1 MPHRS
6 IRSSRPAP
14 LIVAFLLTACGDNGS
29 DTAAT
34 GTTTATSPSTSTVT
48 ASPTTSETPTT
59 SNGNPTTEATES
71 GMSAS
76 ATTAVDPS
84 TSTTVTTTNPT
95 SATETGP
102 GTTTSG
108 TTNPIDTTSTDGG
121 TTGTTGTTGL
131 ESSTGDES
139 SSTGEDPN
147 FGEIPETCEQ
157 AELSKSTVGCLF
169 YAIDMDSH
177 DLAETGQYA
186 VAIAN
191 VQTMSTATITIE
203 RKVNNV
209 WQPIVNATMIN
220 KLDLKTF
227 NLPDQHTDDTQLGKG
242 FAYRVKSDVPVI
254 AYQFNPVDGQN
265 SFLSDAAM
273 LYPVT
278 AWDHI
283 NHAITFT
290 STTDNTNTAQ
300 RSYASAVAFADN
312 TKITVTPSVATKS
325 GNGVPAG
332 AANVPFDIVLNEGDV
347 LSVAVNTI
355 GTSLSGTTFESAKE
369 TPFAM
374 FAGLECALIPTN
386 TCCCDHMEEQISG
399 VRLWGK
405 NFVGARVPVR
415 NNAKPETSLWQL
427 YGAEDGTTV
436 TLVADAQV
444 TGLPPNPI
452 KLNKGQIVEFY
463 AGGPTA
469 EPGDFEI
476 TSDKPIAVM
485 NYMTGAE
492 NMPAPFN
499 STGDPLSVQ
508 VPAVEQFLPRY
519 VVLVPG
525 TWITDIGVFTRQ
537 AGAIIT
543 IDGVVIPDINFN
555 PVGNSGFE
563 VARVPLPDG
572 VHVLEGDGTPFSV
585 TVVGF
590 DLHDSYGYLGGTGT
604 KIINP
609 APQ

>member
-1 MPHRS
+1 MSHR
-6 IRSSRPAP
+6 RPNNLWPSP
-14 LIVAFLLTACGDNGS
+14 LIAAFLLVACGDNGT
-29 DTAAT
+29 DTTT
-34 GTTTATSPSTSTVT
+34 GTDSTGANPSSTGSASTPSTD
-48 ASPTTSETPTT
+48 PTTTNGPTTPTT
-59 SNGNPTTEATES
+59 TDATDSGMTGSATMATDPTTGNPTT
-71 GMSAS
+71 
-76 ATTAVDPS
+76 
-84 TSTTVTTTNPT
+84 TTTNPT
-95 SATETGP
+95 SATDTDP
-102 GTTTSG
+102 GTTTGS
-108 TTNPIDTTSTDGG
+108 TTNPIDTTTTDTSSSGDMD
-121 TTGTTGTTGL
+121 TSTGTTDGT
-131 ESSTGDES
+131 
-139 SSTGEDPN
+139 TGEDPN

-177 DLAETGQYA
+177 DLLETGQYA

-191 VQTMSTATITIE
+191 VQKDKMANITIE
-203 RKVNNV
+203 RKQNNV
-209 WQPIVNATMIN
+209 WNTIVAANAIGQLN
-220 KLDLKTF
+220 LKTY
-227 NLPDQHTDDTQLGKG
+227 NLPDQHTNDSQLAAG
-242 FAYRVKSDVPVI
+242 FAYRVKSDVPAI

-283 NHAITFT
+283 NHAVSFT
-290 STTDNTNTAQ
+290 STVDNTNTNQ
-300 RSYASAVAFADN
+300 FSYGSAVAYVDG
-312 TKITVTPSVATKS
+312 TKITVTPKVATRA
-325 GNGVPAG
+325 GAGVPAG
-332 AANVPFDIVLNEGDV
+332 QPGVPFEVTLNEGDV
-347 LSVAVNTI
+347 LSVAVQQI
-355 GTSLSGTTFESAKE
+355 GTSMSGTTFESVKE

-374 FAGLECALIPTN
+374 FTGIECALIPTN
-386 TCCCDHMEEQISG
+386 VCCCDHVEEQISG

-415 NNAKPETSLWQL
+415 NNASPETSLWQL
-427 YGAEDGTTV
+427 YGSEDDTTV

-444 TGLPPNPI
+444 TGLPANPI
-452 KLNKGQIVEFY
+452 KLNKGQVVEFY

-476 TSDKPIAVM
+476 TADKPIAVM

-508 VPAVEQFLPRY
+508 IPAVEQYLPRY

-525 TWITDIGVFTRQ
+525 TWTNDVGVFTRK
-537 AGAIIT
+537 AGAMIT
-543 IDGVVIPDINFN
+543 IDGVVIPDIAFN

-563 VARVPLPDG
+563 VARVPLTDG

-585 TVVGF
+585 IVVGY
-590 DLHDSYGYLGGTGT
+590 DQHDSYGYLGGTGT

-609 APQ
+609 DPQ